1 MAGRSR
7 GGGRGRGPAEDALR
21 GLGRVLGSTL
31 ARLPPKELFRAV
43 VDGIHAEYPGLYHVS
58 VFLAFEGSGVF
69 MPGAMAGE
77 DAAIYA
83 QRYPGGYTQALSVGL
98 LGAAYKSRRT
108 VLVNDVTRDPR
119 YHPAVE
125 PVTRSE
131 LCIPILAGRDV
142 VGILNLESRKREA
155 FGPADVNV
163 FERVA
168 GTLSH
173 AVLRAL
179 GGRPA

>member
-1 MAGRSR
+1 M
-7 GGGRGRGPAEDALR
+7 
-21 GLGRVLGSTL
+21 L

-69 MPGAMAGE
+69 TPGAMAGE

-83 QRYPGGYTQALSVGL
+83 ARYPDGYTQPLSAGL
-98 LGAAYKSRRT
+98 LGAAYRSKKT

-125 PVTRSE
+125 PITRSE
-131 LCIPILAGRDV
+131 LCVPILAGRDV
-142 VGILNLESRKREA
+142 VGILNLESRDRGA
-155 FGPADVNV
+155 FGRADVNL
-163 FERVA
+163 FEAVA
-168 GTLSH
+168 GTLNH
-173 AVLRAL
+173 AVLKAL
-179 GGRPA
+179 GG